1 MPLDRRVSFC
11 GTEEPAAWFEEL
23 RKNFITLSETDA
35 IEQVAS
41 AAGRA
46 IRHFLRRRGRRLSGL
61 SLNINLPFQEGALFN
76 GNALRGHVASYHS

>member
-35 IEQVAS
+35 IEHGDQCARSRDQPVITYEDAGAAFPAS
-41 AAGRA
+41 
-46 IRHFLRRRGRRLSGL
+46 L
-61 SLNINLPFQEGALFN
+61 
-76 GNALRGHVASYHS
+76 